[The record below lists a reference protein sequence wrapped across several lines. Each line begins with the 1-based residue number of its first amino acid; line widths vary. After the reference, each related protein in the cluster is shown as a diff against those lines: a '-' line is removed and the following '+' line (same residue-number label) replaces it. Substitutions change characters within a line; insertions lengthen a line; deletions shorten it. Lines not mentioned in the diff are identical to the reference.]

1 MTQDE
6 IFRYNRQVF
15 EIRNNVMVKQSMLI
29 MTSKARQIDEL

>member
-15 EIRNNVMVKQSMLI
+15 EIRNTVMIKQSMLR